1 MKWYFVWVCSLLV
14 VLGDALP
21 QVMGAVPYAQTP
33 NLPAYIHF
41 KAANQP
47 AGFNEYNLWWIE
59 EERLRRTYPLITP
72 DFSGYTYGEV
82 LYLPDTR
89 QIFSTLYW
97 VPVPDLPP
105 ARSSVD
111 IQQNLPSF
119 NPEDPRYYTSWFD
132 ETAMLQRRTAIL
144 KVNQG
149 EQKGFSFETLTPLDW
164 NANSKR
170 LLFKRRAG
178 LLYTGLRASDV
189 LVWDKASGAISLY
202 QELLRALEYHFITL
216 KKGDDIAPRLSS
228 MSWDIEPL
236 GWKAGSNSQ
245 FYWRAWAYTLYPEK
259 QRYFLGLWRYDVDL
273 KETQLVS
280 LNDSNMPTDLAFN
293 GFIPHLKPEKYGQSY
308 KKKLDGDE
316 APKMK
321 RPKQRQVFF

>member
-1 MKWYFVWVCSLLV
+1 MNLLQFYV
-14 VLGDALP
+14 FFLILLFWGASSVLFA
-21 QVMGAVPYAQTP
+21 AVPYSQTP
-33 NLPAYIHF
+33 NLPAYLEF
-41 KAANQP
+41 KTANQP

-59 EERLRRTYPLITP
+59 EDRLRRTYPLITP
-72 DFSGYTYGEV
+72 DFSAYTYGEV
-82 LYLPDTR
+82 IYLPDTR
-89 QIFSTLYW
+89 QVFSTLYW
-97 VPVPDLPP
+97 VPLPNLP
-105 ARSSVD
+105 QVQSSVD
-111 IQQNLPSF
+111 IKKKVPAF

-132 ETAMLQRRTAIL
+132 ETAILQRRTPIL

-164 NANSKR
+164 NANSQR

-189 LVWDKASGAISLY
+189 LVWDKASGTISLY

-216 KKGDDIAPRLSS
+216 KKGDEIAPRLSR

-259 QRYFLGLWRYDVDL
+259 KRYFLGLWLYDVEL
-273 KETQLVS
+273 KETRSVS
-280 LNDSNMPTDLAFN
+280 LSDSNMPSDIAFN
-293 GFIPHLKPEKYGQSY
+293 GFIPHLKPEKYGTPYQ
-308 KKKLDGDE
+308 KKLEGNE